1 MSNAKIILAAQQ
13 QPLLFTD
20 LGSRQVVADFS
31 GGTLSTDAGA
41 LLLRQVD
48 ANLGLTAELAQCF
61 DDGRN
66 PLWVDHFVEELLRQ
80 RIFGTGLGYEDLND
94 HQRLRLDPLLA
105 VACGKTD
112 PLGEQRV
119 LPHHRGI
126 ALAAPSTLNRLEL
139 SNNKNTRC
147 HKIQNDPAKVE
158 ACLLKIGVSCLPKQY
173 REIVVDLDAM
183 GHRLLG
189 QQECR

>member
-1 MSNAKIILAAQQ
+1 MIATNQSF
-13 QPLLFTD
+13 LFDD
-20 LGSRQVVADFS
+20 LGPRQVQADFS

-48 ANLGLTAELAQCF
+48 VHLGLTAELAQCF
-61 DDGRN
+61 CDERH
-66 PLWVDHFVEELLRQ
+66 PVWVDHSVQELLRQ
-80 RIFGTGLGYEDLND
+80 RIFGRALGYEDLND

-139 SNNKNTRC
+139 STNKNTSC
-147 HKIQNDPAKVE
+147 HKIPHDPAKVE
-158 ACLLKIGVSCLPKQY
+158 ACLLK
-173 REIVVDLDAM
+173 
-183 GHRLLG
+183 
-189 QQECR
+189 